1 MLNID
6 SNFQAKECI
15 EREDD
20 IPGDV
25 LGALVKERISKK
37 DCADHVSVITLSVK
51 TAKMANGF
59 SIFAKLKN
67 YLNRFKCTIFS
78 LMVVL
83 INSDVFKITELHVS
97 EKDFKLAFT

>member
-1 MLNID
+1 MWNWEIYPDYSDLMLNID

-51 TAKMANGF
+51 TAKLANGL
-59 SIFAKLKN
+59 SIFAKLRKLLESFQVYN
-67 YLNRFKCTIFS
+67 FTIKPS
-78 LMVVL
+78 L
-83 INSDVFKITELHVS
+83 F
-97 EKDFKLAFT
+97 

>member
-1 MLNID
+1 MPKKD

-37 DCADHVSVITLSVK
+37 DCADHVSVITLWAKAVK
-51 TAKMANGF
+51 WKGLVN
-59 SIFAKLKN
+59 
-67 YLNRFKCTIFS
+67 
-78 LMVVL
+78 VVWL
-83 INSDVFKITELHVS
+83 VWQI
-97 EKDFKLAFT
+97 